1 MIVFV
6 FLFFEFG
13 YELLVIEFELLIFL
27 LEYDGFGGCFVEEDL
42 LVMDEFEFLVLV
54 FQADKLAVF

>member
-1 MIVFV
+1 LIVFV